1 MSSQRLPT
9 FQDLIL
15 PYSHETFLGEFWE
28 RKPLYIK
35 RENPKH
41 YEGLLDRREL
51 HRLLSLTWVNRRDAR
66 IVKDG
71 EPDPERMIFDDEGR
85 ASALA
90 LMGAYADGFTIVVN
104 NLQSRHREVSFLCR
118 GVEMFF
124 RQPIGANVYLTP
136 AQASGLRPHFD
147 DHDAFVLQL
156 EGSKEWRLFGFA
168 AEQPLRGQH
177 FDVDASTLGD
187 AKQVVRLE
195 PGDLL
200 YLPRGVV
207 HAAQST
213 DTSSLH
219 LTLGLSS
226 FSWVDLLQEA
236 LALRARNELPLRFT
250 LPPRPDGQPEWRR
263 EVLSQAAERSTGD
276 VHAFLSDALTQ
287 IDIKFIN
294 TLAPLDDGGLERLDT
309 LDQTTISSRFRHRLG
324 TICCVQT
331 TELESRIHFPG
342 NVVSFP
348 QRASEVLDFIAS
360 HDRFAARELPDV
372 IDDASKLNVLRK
384 MVIAGL
390 LVPEHD
396 T

>member
-226 FSWVDLLQEA
+226 FSWADLLQEA
-236 LALRARNELPLRFT
+236 LTLRARNELPLRFT
-250 LPPRPDGQPEWRR
+250 LPPSPDGQPAWRR
-263 EVLSQAAERSTGD
+263 EILSQAAERSTGD

-331 TELESRIHFPG
+331 TALESRIHFPG

-372 IDDASKLNVLRK
+372 IDDASKLNVVRK
-384 MVIAGL
+384 MVISGL

>member
-71 EPDPERMIFDDEGR
+71 EPDPERIIFDDEGR

-90 LMGAYADGFTIVVN
+90 LMGAYADGFTIVIN

-213 DTSSLH
+213 DASSLH

-226 FSWVDLLQEA
+226 FSWADLLQEA
-236 LALRARNELPLRFT
+236 LTLRARNELPLRFT
-250 LPPRPDGQPEWRR
+250 LPPSPDGQPAWRR
-263 EVLSQAAERSTGD
+263 EILSQAAERSTGD

-372 IDDASKLNVLRK
+372 IDDASKLNVVRK

>member
-28 RKPLYIK
+28 RKPLCIK
-35 RENPKH
+35 RANPKH

-51 HRLLSLTWVNRRDAR
+51 HRLLSFTWINRRDAR

-71 EPDPERMIFDDEGR
+71 EPDPERIIFDDEGR
-85 ASALA
+85 ASPLA
-90 LMGAYADGFTIVVN
+90 LMAAYADGYTIVIN
-104 NLQSRHREVSFLCR
+104 NLQSRHRETSFLSR
-118 GVEMFF
+118 GLEMFF

-136 AQASGLRPHFD
+136 AHASGLRPHFD

-156 EGSKEWRLFGFA
+156 EGSKEWRLYGFA
-168 AEQPLRGQH
+168 AEQPLRGEH

-187 AKQVVRLE
+187 AKQIVRLE

-200 YLPRGVV
+200 YLPRGLV

-226 FSWVDLLQEA
+226 FSWVDLLKEA

-250 LPPRPDGQPEWRR
+250 LPPSPDGQAAWCR
-263 EVLSQAAERSTGD
+263 EILSQSTERSIGD
-276 VHAFLSDALTQ
+276 LYPFLSDAITQ
-287 IDIKFIN
+287 IDIKFIS
-294 TLAPLDDGGLERLDT
+294 TLSPLDDGGLESLDT

-324 TICCVQT
+324 TICCVHT
-331 TELESRIHFPG
+331 TELESRLYFPG
-342 NVVSFP
+342 NVVTFP
-348 QRASEVLDFIAS
+348 KRVPEVLDFVAS
-360 HDRFAARELPDV
+360 HDSFAARELPDV
-372 IDDASKLNVLRK
+372 IDDASKLNVVRK

-396 T
+396 N

>member
-236 LALRARNELPLRFT
+236 LTLRARNELPLRFT
-250 LPPRPDGQPEWRR
+250 LPPSPDGQPAWRR
-263 EVLSQAAERSTGD
+263 EILSQAAERSTED

-287 IDIKFIN
+287 VDIKFIN